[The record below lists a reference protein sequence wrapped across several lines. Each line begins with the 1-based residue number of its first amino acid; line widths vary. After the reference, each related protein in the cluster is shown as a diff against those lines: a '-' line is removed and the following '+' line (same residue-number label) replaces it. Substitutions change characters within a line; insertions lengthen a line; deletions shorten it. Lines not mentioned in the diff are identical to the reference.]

1 MYKFYCDKL
10 IDGYF
15 ELDEETQKHLKVVRI
30 KNESFLI
37 NYQNQFYECIWKFP
51 SKAKI
56 IKKMDINNEVGFEIT
71 VAIPII
77 KQTNFEIAIQ
87 KATELG
93 ATKIIP
99 FISKFCDSQ
108 NLKSISNQNRILKI
122 IKEAAQQSFRN
133 KIPELTELIS
143 FDQLI
148 KLNVKS
154 KILAYENKK
163 ESPINKTNENVLL
176 IVGPEGGFSIDE
188 IDMAS
193 KANVKIVSLTRTILR
208 AETALIYMLAKIN

>member
-37 NYQNQFYECIWKFP
+37 NYQNQFYECILEF
-51 SKAKI
+51 SAKAKI
-56 IKKMDINNEVGFEIT
+56 IKKMDINNEANFEII
-71 VAIPII
+71 VAIPVI

-108 NLKSISNQNRILKI
+108 NLKTMSNKNRLLKI

-133 KIPELTELIS
+133 KIPEFAELIM

-148 KLNVKS
+148 KLNVKN

-163 ESPINKTNENVLL
+163 KSPISEINENVLL
-176 IVGPEGGFSIDE
+176 IVGPEGGFSSAE
-188 IDMAS
+188 IDDAT
-193 KANVKIVSLTRTILR
+193 KANVKIVSLTKTILR

>member
-37 NYQNQFYECIWKFP
+37 NYQNQFYECILEFS

-56 IKKMDINNEVGFEIT
+56 IKKMDINNEANFEII
-71 VAIPII
+71 VAIPVI

-108 NLKSISNQNRILKI
+108 NLKTMSNKNRLLKI

-133 KIPELTELIS
+133 KIPEFAELIM

-148 KLNVKS
+148 RLNVKN

-163 ESPINKTNENVLL
+163 KSPISEINENVLL
-176 IVGPEGGFSIDE
+176 IVGPEGGFSSAE
-188 IDMAS
+188 IDDAT
-193 KANVKIVSLTRTILR
+193 KANVKIVSLTKTILR